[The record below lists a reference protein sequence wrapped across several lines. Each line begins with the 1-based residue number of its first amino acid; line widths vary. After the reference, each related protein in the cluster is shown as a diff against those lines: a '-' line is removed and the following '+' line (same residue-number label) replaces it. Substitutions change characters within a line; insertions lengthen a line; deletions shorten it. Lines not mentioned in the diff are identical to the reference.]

1 MENDHLIDWS
11 KVKIL
16 KVEHDYSKRLFT
28 ESWYINEK
36 PQVLNRNDGLSFP
49 AVYRKLLNSQC
60 WIPFVL
66 IFPSVSSNVFCC
78 NVNSE
83 KWFSYNR
90 FLSFLYAPLHYLY
103 DVAYRNNEFYRS
115 LILNFFASY
124 STAAM
129 CGIVFLFFAIR
140 SWWRFAI
147 TTDSSGLKKL
157 VVSN

>member
-1 MENDHLIDWS
+1 MENDHIIDWS

-49 AVYRKLLNSQC
+49 AVYKKLLNSQC
-60 WIPFVL
+60 WISSGL

-83 KWFSYNR
+83 KLFS
-90 FLSFLYAPLHYLY
+90 
-103 DVAYRNNEFYRS
+103 
-115 LILNFFASY
+115 
-124 STAAM
+124 
-129 CGIVFLFFAIR
+129 
-140 SWWRFAI
+140 
-147 TTDSSGLKKL
+147 
-157 VVSN
+157 